1 MKQGY
6 DERIESIMNSSK
18 YERVH
23 EHMKFC
29 NEKNDIV
36 SDKAKEA
43 SKDFLNNLKDAV
55 LGDPIAAGRVM
66 IAIAKSPFFI
76 REQIFW
82 SLRGLTLLRKN
93 KLSKEITNKTG
104 AIALIMFGSTLR

>member
-1 MKQGY
+1 
-6 DERIESIMNSSK
+6 
-18 YERVH
+18 
-23 EHMKFC
+23 MKFC

-82 SLRGLTLLRKN
+82 RKFSLFLDGVY
-93 KLSKEITNKTG
+93 LSEEERRE
-104 AIALIMFGSTLR
+104 LFSFD

>member
-23 EHMKFC
+23 EHMKFRD
-29 NEKNDIV
+29 EKNDIV
-36 SDKAKEA
+36 SENAKEA
-43 SKDFLNNLKDAV
+43 SKDFLNNLIDAV
-55 LGDPIAAGRVM
+55 LGDSIAAGRVM
-66 IAIAKSPFFI
+66 IAITKSPFFI

-82 SLRGLTLLRKN
+82 RKFSLFLDGVY
-93 KLSKEITNKTG
+93 LSEEERRE
-104 AIALIMFGSTLR
+104 LFSFD